1 MCVESNY
8 QHFDICLTSSFALMA
23 GAEHPVKNKGRLAEE
38 QVRGKKRK
46 IFNLKVNTTG
56 L

>member
-8 QHFDICLTSSFALMA
+8 QYFDICLTSSFALMA
-23 GAEHPVKNKGRLAEE
+23 GAEHPVKSKGKLAEE
-38 QVRGKKRK
+38 QVGKKKKKR
-46 IFNLKVNTTG
+46 FNLKVNTTG